1 MQDWKKILKT
11 IYTPDIGSLWAV
23 PNKVWNNGFATN
35 KAGDDMHPAL
45 LEKITPC
52 KTITYII
59 PGTSKEYKQGSCV
72 YKVKINP
79 VDMNSCV
86 SHFLIKLSMPFTK
99 ENLMDLRQGWNGI
112 DELSE
117 KQLADFK
124 MQLKFC
130 KG

>member
-79 VDMNSCV
+79 VDINCCI

-112 DELSE
+112 NELNE
-117 KQLADFK
+117 KQLTDFK

>member
-1 MQDWKKILKT
+1 MQDWKKILKI

-79 VDMNSCV
+79 VDMNGCV